1 MYKLKLNE
9 KLKEDVSNNYVKAID
24 IVKFLL
30 EDDKVTIKVTSLD
43 FAKSKEENI
52 NNLAI
57 KDLRY
62 NFKNIVSAMISNEY
76 LVIVTD

>member
-9 KLKEDVSNNYVKAID
+9 KLKEDVLNNYVKAID
-24 IVKFLL
+24 IVRFLL
-30 EDDKVTIKVTSLD
+30 EDDNVTIKVTSLD

-52 NNLAI
+52 TNLSI

-62 NFKNIVSAMISNEY
+62 NFKNIISAMISNEY
-76 LVIVTD
+76 LVIITD